1 VRILALPAM
10 VFILLELRE
19 LEELGVLSVP
29 DGLSELSCHKNA
41 IYSHLPQ
48 TYTRHAKH

>member
-1 VRILALPAM
+1 M

-29 DGLSELSCHKNA
+29 DGLSELSCQKKGSLSIGVTVFGDYNPKPDTA
-41 IYSHLPQ
+41 IQ
-48 TYTRHAKH
+48 